1 MQSGPIA
8 AFSAN
13 AEKNACLQQA
23 SIRRAKHTFRE
34 VREAPIHRTRRTFRQ
49 VPLHHTFRWAAVWRT
64 GPTFSTRCHTPNGA
78 HTSDGLPYA
87 ERESVNCLN
96 IVWLPERAFHAE
108 SMPCSHNG
116 LLFVSHILC
125 WRRKRRPLKSRLS
138 TPQKKPTSKGSWF
151 PPFENGSAAE
161 AEFAPRRRPLFVP
174 RRRLLKRK
182 TDFLRSR
189 LFRFRMVPEARVELA
204 RLSTTVFETAAS
216 AIPPLGREIELY
228 PMFPKA
234 QTEISE
240 HAQKA
245 TIQAENR

>member
-13 AEKNACLQQA
+13 AEKNACLRQA

-34 VREAPIHRTRRTFRQ
+34 VRGAPIRRTR
-49 VPLHHTFRWAAVWRT
+49 HTFSASPLVPHLSTGFRMANRT
-64 GPTFSTRCHTPNGA
+64 NFFNKM
-78 HTSDGLPYA
+78 PYA
-87 ERESVNCLN
+87 EREGVNHLN
-96 IVWLPERAFHAE
+96 IVWLPERAFHAG

-116 LLFVSHILC
+116 PLFVSHISY
-125 WRRKRRPLKSRLS
+125 WRRKHRPFKSRSS

-182 TDFLRSR
+182 SR
-189 LFRFRMVPEARVELA
+189 LP
-204 RLSTTVFETAAS
+204 
-216 AIPPLGREIELY
+216 
-228 PMFPKA
+228 
-234 QTEISE
+234 
-240 HAQKA
+240 
-245 TIQAENR
+245 

>member
-23 SIRRAKHTFRE
+23 SIRRAKHTFR
-34 VREAPIHRTRRTFRQ
+34 Q
-49 VPLHHTFRWAAVWRT
+49 VPLYHTFRRASVWRT

-78 HTSDGLPYA
+78 HTFDRLPYA
-87 ERESVNCLN
+87 EREGVNRLN
-96 IVWLPERAFHAE
+96 IVWLPERAFHTG

-116 LLFVSHILC
+116 LLFVSHISC
-125 WRRKRRPLKSRLS
+125 WRRKRRPFTSKSS

-161 AEFAPRRRPLFVP
+161 AEFVPRRRPLFMP

-182 TDFLRSR
+182 SR
-189 LFRFRMVPEARVELA
+189 LP
-204 RLSTTVFETAAS
+204 
-216 AIPPLGREIELY
+216 
-228 PMFPKA
+228 
-234 QTEISE
+234 
-240 HAQKA
+240 
-245 TIQAENR
+245 